1 MNLFP
6 FFSSSSYTGY
16 GDDEEGFYHVY
27 QAAFDEIEELEVQED
42 DNGSSAPRMGGSST
56 LWTDGPGQF
65 YAYWENFSTCRS
77 FAWCDKYNPN
87 DAPNRQ
93 VKRAIEQEN
102 KKERSRGKR
111 VFNETVRRLAGW
123 AKKRDPRQIAH
134 QQRLAEEATRKAEED
149 KKKAAEMKRL
159 REEARAQAQTEDIEV
174 DEALDD
180 MYMEMELMKEF
191 RCVPLTD
198 TPQNQAPKP
207 WIQPPSVHRLL
218 GIVVVERPDVGV
230 IVHDAGDCVQ
240 REEGEEVARAVAA
253 ARG

>member
-1 MNLFP
+1 M
-6 FFSSSSYTGY
+6 
-16 GDDEEGFYHVY
+16 GDDSTPMK
-27 QAAFDEIEELEVQED
+27 EV
-42 DNGSSAPRMGGSST
+42 R
-56 LWTDGPGQF
+56 QF

-191 RCVPLTD
+191 RCVPLAD
-198 TPQNQAPKP
+198 TPQNQAPKA

-218 GIVVVERPDVGV
+218 GVVVVERPDVGV